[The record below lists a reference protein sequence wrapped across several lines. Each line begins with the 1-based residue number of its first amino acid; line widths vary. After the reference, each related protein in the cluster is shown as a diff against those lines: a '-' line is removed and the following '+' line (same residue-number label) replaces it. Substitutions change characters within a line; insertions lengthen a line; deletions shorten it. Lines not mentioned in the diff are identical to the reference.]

1 MEYPVRQDIN
11 DGYYMV
17 KYLLSGILGLII
29 GLAVGVGGTII
40 AYPFIFP
47 PPEVNER
54 IADINSKTLA
64 ASGEFIHPNPD
75 DPVHWGKGG
84 VSIYREKNSDEVE
97 IYMESDFEVGPGPAY
112 RVYLSNGTDIKSNAD
127 FENAGN
133 LDIGALK
140 SFKGSQIYRPP
151 EDTNMKD
158 YKSVVVWC
166 VAFGQLITSA
176 NLAR

>member
-1 MEYPVRQDIN
+1 MEYPVRQEHQY
-11 DGYYMV
+11 GYYMV

-29 GLAVGVGGTII
+29 GLAIGIGGTII
-40 AYPFIFP
+40 VYPFIFP

-54 IADINSKTLA
+54 VADINSKTLA

-75 DPVHWGKGG
+75 DPIHWGKGG
-84 VSIYREKNSDEVE
+84 VSIYQQENLNEV
-97 IYMESDFEVGPGPAY
+97 YFESDFEVGPGPAY
-112 RVYLSNGTDIKSNAD
+112 HVYLSSGTDIKSNDD
-127 FENAGN
+127 FNNAGN
-133 LDIGALK
+133 LDIGTLK

-151 EDTNMKD
+151 ADTNMEE

-176 NLAR
+176 NLNKIK

>member
-1 MEYPVRQDIN
+1 
-11 DGYYMV
+11 MV

-29 GLAVGVGGTII
+29 GLAIGIAGTILV
-40 AYPFIFP
+40 YPFIFP

-54 IADINSKTLA
+54 IADINSKTRA
-64 ASGEFIHPNPD
+64 ASGEFIHPNPN

-84 VSIYREKNSDEVE
+84 VSIYQQVNLNEV
-97 IYMESDFEVGPGPAY
+97 YFESDFEAGPGPAY
-112 RVYLSNGTDIKSNAD
+112 HVYLSNGTDIKSNDD
-127 FENAGN
+127 FKNAVN

-140 SFKGSQIYRPP
+140 SFKGSQIYTPP
-151 EDTNMKD
+151 ADTNMEE

-176 NLAR
+176 NLKSN

>member
-1 MEYPVRQDIN
+1 MEYPVRQEHQY
-11 DGYYMV
+11 GYYMV

-29 GLAVGVGGTII
+29 GLAIGIGGTII
-40 AYPFIFP
+40 IYPFIFP

-54 IADINSKTLA
+54 VADINSKTLA

-84 VSIYREKNSDEVE
+84 VSIYQQENLNEV
-97 IYMESDFEVGPGPAY
+97 YFESDFEVGPGPAY
-112 RVYLSNGTDIKSNAD
+112 HVYLSSGTDIKSNDD
-127 FENAGN
+127 FNNAGN
-133 LDIGALK
+133 LDIGTLK

-151 EDTNMKD
+151 ADTKMEE
-158 YKSVVVWC
+158 YKSIVVWC

-176 NLAR
+176 NLNKIK